1 MVRPVILA
9 RIRAN
14 ASTAEIEG
22 LRSAVRRARDPED
35 VAAENQEYEGGHCL
49 DDGRV
54 DGVIVRCAYHDDRD
68 TERGEGAKPAFA
80 IHKLHVLDNQRST
93 MAFTCEQWS
102 SRVSGFVMK
111 PFAPSA

>member
-1 MVRPVILA
+1 MKRCCAFSMASFDRALRIDRNMVRPVILA

-49 DDGRV
+49 DDG
-54 DGVIVRCAYHDDRD
+54 GV
-68 TERGEGAKPAFA
+68 
-80 IHKLHVLDNQRST
+80 
-93 MAFTCEQWS
+93 
-102 SRVSGFVMK
+102 
-111 PFAPSA
+111 